1 MRIVFYSSF
10 SSSKAGLIIGL
21 VTPSK
26 AMKEQLLFGVKGIV
40 YLNTKVIARGKRGHL
55 PSHKRP

>member
-1 MRIVFYSSF
+1 MRIVFYSPFSF
-10 SSSKAGLIIGL
+10 SKAGLIKGL

-40 YLNTKVIARGKRGHL
+40 YLNPKATARGKRGHL